1 MGCVGVLVFKTKTAN
16 KPTHNRSYPCAGKL
30 STGRCVSLLAKEHTY
45 KLLLPPGRSGPGK
58 RKEPPAEIP
67 PEKPEPQAKGKAKA
81 KAQTGKKPKQ

>member
-45 KLLLPPGRSGPGK
+45 KLLLPAGRNCPGK
-58 RKEPPAEIP
+58 RKDPPGEIP
-67 PEKPEPQAKGKAKA
+67 PAKSEPGAKSKAEGQSA
-81 KAQTGKKPKQ
+81 DWQEA